1 MVIKMKRIFPV
12 ILGLVVGLIFTVLF
26 YKQYDAE
33 FVFNE
38 EKIVYVFQQGV
49 YSSVDAIDKN
59 VGALNYY
66 VYEKSGDMYY
76 VYAAFTTNEK
86 NKDKLKGYF
95 EDLGYSMYVKEIS
108 LNNTTFLESLEQY
121 DLLMASIDD
130 ESAIGAINASVL
142 GLYEEVYGGN

>member
-1 MVIKMKRIFPV
+1 MRRIFPV
-12 ILGLVVGLIFTVLF
+12 ILGLAVGLVFTVLF

-38 EKIVYVFQQGV
+38 QELVYVFQQGV

-59 VGALNYY
+59 VGSLNYY

-76 VYAAFTTNEK
+76 VYAAFTTNEE

-95 EDLGYSMYVKEIS
+95 ENLGYSMYVKEVS
-108 LNNTTFLESLEQY
+108 LNNSAFLESLKQY

-130 ESAIGAINASVL
+130 ESAISAINASVL